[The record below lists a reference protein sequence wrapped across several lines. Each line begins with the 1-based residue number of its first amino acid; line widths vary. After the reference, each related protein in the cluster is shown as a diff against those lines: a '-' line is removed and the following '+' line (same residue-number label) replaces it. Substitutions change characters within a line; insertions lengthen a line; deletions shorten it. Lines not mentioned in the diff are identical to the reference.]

1 MILIP
6 LVFLLL
12 SVLVMVMEGT
22 IWEIFCCFHSILS
35 QLHELLVMVVGR
47 GVVCGDVVCR
57 YCL

>member
-12 SVLVMVMEGT
+12 SVLMMEGT